1 MDEIKNF
8 RNQFLK
14 ECHPETH
21 LMIMNAEQ
29 AYAEGLITL
38 EETWD
43 AVRAAITAETEQKL
57 LAPAAPE

>member
-1 MDEIKNF
+1 MSY

-21 LMIMNAEQ
+21 EMIMNAET

-38 EETWD
+38 EEKWD
-43 AVRAAITAETEQKL
+43 AVRAAITAETENKL
-57 LAPAAPE
+57 LTQPVFRKD